1 MHPAYINNR
10 RTVFFLSL
18 SAWCLFSLSFPFSP
32 KPPTSLHYMHLSLCL
47 AGHLW
52 KFRETFRT
60 WSRSLSLPFFSYGRP
75 EKSVNI
81 LPCIHVANSLTL
93 EELTVYPLK
102 NACDIS
108 SERSSL
114 TRYEVKEGR
123 ERRWKRG
130 GSFSKLYVKP
140 TYTAQ
145 RDDCFAKEIAFF
157 RTHVGLPIDNTF
169 SPERKK
175 RERASKW
182 TRERVEWEGSKGRR
196 DREIYLLQFRDRN

>member
-1 MHPAYINNR
+1 MGGGVLRTMHPAYINNR

-18 SAWCLFSLSFPFSP
+18 FAWCLFSLSFSFSP
-32 KPPTSLHYMHLSLCL
+32 KTSHFPSLCV
-47 AGHLW
+47 
-52 KFRETFRT
+52 
-60 WSRSLSLPFFSYGRP
+60 SLPLSRGAPLKISRNFPRVLGVAPFPFLLFFYGRP

-123 ERRWKRG
+123 ERRWKGG

-175 RERASKW
+175 RES
-182 TRERVEWEGSKGRR
+182 E
-196 DREIYLLQFRDRN
+196 

>member
-1 MHPAYINNR
+1 MGGGILRTMHPAYINNR
-10 RTVFFLSL
+10 RTAFFSLTIRVVFILSFFLLFPLNLPLPFTICISPAVSRGTSENFEKLSARGLGVAPFPFLVFF
-18 SAWCLFSLSFPFSP
+18 
-32 KPPTSLHYMHLSLCL
+32 
-47 AGHLW
+47 
-52 KFRETFRT
+52 
-60 WSRSLSLPFFSYGRP
+60 YGRP

-175 RERASKW
+175 RERAS
-182 TRERVEWEGSKGRR
+182 E
-196 DREIYLLQFRDRN
+196 

>member
-1 MHPAYINNR
+1 M
-10 RTVFFLSL
+10 
-18 SAWCLFSLSFPFSP
+18 
-32 KPPTSLHYMHLSLCL
+32 
-47 AGHLW
+47 
-52 KFRETFRT
+52 
-60 WSRSLSLPFFSYGRP
+60 
-75 EKSVNI
+75 
-81 LPCIHVANSLTL
+81 
-93 EELTVYPLK
+93 
-102 NACDIS
+102 
-108 SERSSL
+108 

-175 RERASKW
+175 RERE
-182 TRERVEWEGSKGRR
+182 RERASEREKESSEKEAKGGEIERYISCNSAIEIRKVARR
-196 DREIYLLQFRDRN
+196 D